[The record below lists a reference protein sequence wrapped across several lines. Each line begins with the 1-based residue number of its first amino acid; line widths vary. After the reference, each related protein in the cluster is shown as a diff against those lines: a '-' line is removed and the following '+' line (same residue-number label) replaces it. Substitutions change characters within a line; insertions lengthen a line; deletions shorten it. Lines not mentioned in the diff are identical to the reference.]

1 MIPCTAEQ
9 CVCNHCQQQ
18 TTPIG
23 YDECEHL
30 ELEPAKYF
38 VVVTRR
44 EKRAC
49 HHCGEG
55 GVTAAPLAPRIVE
68 KGLVSDRI
76 VIDTLIQKYSDHLP
90 LYRQSAMLEQ
100 EEGIEI
106 SRATMDGWVMR
117 VGELLLPLV
126 AAIKRELL
134 AGAYLQADET
144 PVAVQLHDGNGANH
158 QAYLWQYG
166 RPGASTVF
174 DFQMGRGREGPKQF
188 LGRYEGICRPTATP
202 VMTG

>member
-9 CVCNHCQQQ
+9 CVCDHCQQQ

-23 YDECEHL
+23 YDESEHL

-90 LYRQSAMLEQ
+90 LYRQSAMLER
-100 EEGIEI
+100 EAGIEI

-134 AGAYLQADET
+134 VWSLSAG
-144 PVAVQLHDGNGANH
+144 
-158 QAYLWQYG
+158 
-166 RPGASTVF
+166 
-174 DFQMGRGREGPKQF
+174 
-188 LGRYEGICRPTATP
+188 
-202 VMTG
+202 

>member
-1 MIPCTAEQ
+1 M
-9 CVCNHCQQQ
+9 
-18 TTPIG
+18 
-23 YDECEHL
+23 
-30 ELEPAKYF
+30 
-38 VVVTRR
+38 
-44 EKRAC
+44 
-49 HHCGEG
+49 
-55 GVTAAPLAPRIVE
+55 TAAPLAPMIGE

-90 LYRQSAMLEQ
+90 LYRQSAMLER
-100 EEGIEI
+100 EAGIEI

-134 AGAYLQADET
+134 TGTYLQADET

-166 RPGASTVF
+166 RPRRARCLIFKWAAGGKVRSSFSVALKGF
-174 DFQMGRGREGPKQF
+174 
-188 LGRYEGICRPTATP
+188 CRPTATP
-202 VMTG
+202 VMTAWVAWR